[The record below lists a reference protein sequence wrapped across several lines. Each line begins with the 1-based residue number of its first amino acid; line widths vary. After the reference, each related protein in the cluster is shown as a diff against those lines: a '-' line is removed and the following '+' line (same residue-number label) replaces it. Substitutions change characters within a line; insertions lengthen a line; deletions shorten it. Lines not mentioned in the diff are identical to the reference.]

1 VAAVLLLAACGS
13 DGSGGTGRASSPEP
27 ATTAATPSSPPTT
40 MKPVNVVATAEVPS
54 VQVFANPGDPE
65 PVQSLENP
73 KKPNNTPVVFL
84 VREQQ
89 REWLHVFVPLR
100 PNGSTGWIRES
111 DVSLTTHDYRILIEL
126 GAHRLTVWEGEEVF
140 AEEPIGVGTGATPT
154 PGGLY
159 YTTELLIPPPGNDAY
174 GPYAYGL
181 SGYSEVLYSFGGGDG
196 QLGIHG
202 TNDPSSIG
210 RDASNGCIRLS
221 NEAITRLATTLPIGV
236 PVEIRA

>member
-1 VAAVLLLAACGS
+1 V
-13 DGSGGTGRASSPEP
+13 
-27 ATTAATPSSPPTT
+27 
-40 MKPVNVVATAEVPS
+40 KPVNVVATAVTQPFVP
-54 VQVFANPGDPE
+54 VFANPGDVE
-65 PVQSLENP
+65 PIQRLENP

-89 REWLHVFVPLR
+89 PDWLHVLLPVR
-100 PNGSTGWIRES
+100 PNGSTGWVRAS
-111 DVSLTTHDYRILIEL
+111 DVDLTTHDYRILIEL
-126 GAHRLTVWEGEEVF
+126 TAHRLTVWKGEEVF
-140 AEEPIGVGTGATPT
+140 AQEPIGVGTGTTPT

-159 YTTELLIPPPGNDAY
+159 FTTELLVPPPGNDAY

-181 SGYSEVLYSFGGGDG
+181 SGYSEVLYKFGEGDG

-210 RDASNGCIRLS
+210 RNVSHGCIRLS

-236 PVEIRA
+236 PVEIKA

>member
-1 VAAVLLLAACGS
+1 MAAVLLLAACGS
-13 DGSGGTGRASSPEP
+13 DGRGRAPS
-27 ATTAATPSSPPTT
+27 AAPPSTVPTPTSPPTT
-40 MKPVNVVATAEVPS
+40 VKPVNVVATAVTRPFVP
-54 VQVFANPGDPE
+54 VFANPGDAE
-65 PVQSLENP
+65 PIQSLENP

-89 REWLHVFVPLR
+89 PDWLHVLLPVR
-100 PNGSTGWIRES
+100 PNGSTGWVRAS
-111 DVSLTTHDYRILIEL
+111 DVDLTTHDYRILIEL
-126 GAHRLTVWEGEEVF
+126 TAHRLTVWKGEEVF
-140 AEEPIGVGTGATPT
+140 AQEPIGVGTGTTPT

-159 YTTELLIPPPGNDAY
+159 YTTELLVPPPGNDAY

-181 SGYSEVLYSFGGGDG
+181 SGYSEVLYKFGEGDG

-210 RDASNGCIRLS
+210 RNVSHGCIRLS

-236 PVEIRA
+236 PVEIKA